1 MNTQVVKKLN
11 NRASRADLNKT
22 KGMDMRDSTKNNTMF
37 IILLGG
43 VIALGVMTA
52 NDEINKSEQKEI
64 IRLEIQKTKLE
75 IEKLN
80 FELAIYREQES
91 LVVSV
96 D

>member
-1 MNTQVVKKLN
+1 MRLGIIAICVLFLTVVFALDDYA
-11 NRASRADLNKT
+11 NRYERNELT
-22 KGMDMRDSTKNNTMF
+22 R
-37 IILLGG
+37 LQ
-43 VIALGVMTA
+43 IA
-52 NDEINKSEQKEI
+52 
-64 IRLEIQKTKLE
+64 KTKLE